1 MKEELEIK
9 VECGH
14 SSNVRVFYFPPPT
27 PEIADSTLWVPD
39 IIEKSQFKSILES
52 IKSPKLLEIAIYNL
66 GEFCF
71 EVIKRIIEEL
81 GEKNT
86 RTLFK
91 NMGFRKSKA
100 TRNRKRGRDILARIG
115 TTSCENNKGS
125 MGRTEKEYLK
135 ILFPSFF

>member
-39 IIEKSQFKSILES
+39 IIEKSQFKSILEG

-81 GEKNT
+81 GEKIQE
-86 RTLFK
+86 L
-91 NMGFRKSKA
+91 
-100 TRNRKRGRDILARIG
+100 
-115 TTSCENNKGS
+115 
-125 MGRTEKEYLK
+125 YLK
-135 ILFPSFF
+135 RWALEKARLLEIEKKDEISWQELEPQVVKIIREVWEEQKKNT

>member
-39 IIEKSQFKSILES
+39 IIEKSQFKSILEG

-81 GEKNT
+81 GEKIQE
-86 RTLFK
+86 L
-91 NMGFRKSKA
+91 
-100 TRNRKRGRDILARIG
+100 
-115 TTSCENNKGS
+115 
-125 MGRTEKEYLK
+125 YLK
-135 ILFPSFF
+135 TWALEKARLLEIEKKDEISWQELEPQVVKIIREVWEEQKKNT

>member
-39 IIEKSQFKSILES
+39 IIEKSQFKSILEG

-81 GEKNT
+81 GEKIQELYLKT
-86 RTLFK
+86 WALE
-91 NMGFRKSKA
+91 KA
-100 TRNRKRGRDILARIG
+100 RPLEI
-115 TTSCENNKGS
+115 
-125 MGRTEKEYLK
+125 EKEDEISWQELEPQVVK
-135 ILFPSFF
+135 IIREVWEEQKKNT

>member
-39 IIEKSQFKSILES
+39 IIEKSQFKSILEG

-71 EVIKRIIEEL
+71 EVIKRIIKEL
-81 GEKNT
+81 GEKIQE
-86 RTLFK
+86 L
-91 NMGFRKSKA
+91 
-100 TRNRKRGRDILARIG
+100 
-115 TTSCENNKGS
+115 
-125 MGRTEKEYLK
+125 YLK
-135 ILFPSFF
+135 RWALEKARLLEIEKKDEISWQELEPQVVKIIREVWEEQKKNT